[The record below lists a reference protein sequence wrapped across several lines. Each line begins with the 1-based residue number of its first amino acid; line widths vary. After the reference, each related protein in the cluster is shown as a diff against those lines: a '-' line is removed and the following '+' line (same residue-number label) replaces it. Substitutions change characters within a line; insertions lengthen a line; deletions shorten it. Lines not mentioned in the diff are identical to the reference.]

1 MAGRKRKHPKLHL
14 VANTRPHYDA
24 SGQPTESPRAPEW
37 LSKRAC
43 ELFGALT
50 ARLEAMGSRRAPT
63 RSSCRSWRCGWR
75 KSSCATPI
83 SERTAPSMPSTS

>member
-24 SGQPTESPRAPEW
+24 SGQPAAPTESPRAPEW

-43 ELFGALT
+43 ELFGDHA
-50 ARLEAMGSRRAPT
+50 
-63 RSSCRSWRCGWR
+63 
-75 KSSCATPI
+75 
-83 SERTAPSMPSTS
+83 